1 MALVKVTGT
10 FGWATVPDS
19 IKFATIIQA
28 SRLFKRLESPLGVA
42 GVSDMGIMRV
52 GSNIDGDV
60 AQLINPFR
68 LLRTGA

>member
-1 MALVKVTGT
+1 
-10 FGWATVPDS
+10 
-19 IKFATIIQA
+19 
-28 SRLFKRLESPLGVA
+28 
-42 GVSDMGIMRV
+42 VSDIGIMRV

>member
-1 MALVKVTGT
+1 
-10 FGWATVPDS
+10 
-19 IKFATIIQA
+19 
-28 SRLFKRLESPLGVA
+28 
-42 GVSDMGIMRV
+42 MGIMRV